1 MREAVMIRSDKVEFK
16 GSSGDLLAGRLDRPA
31 GRLRAFGLFAHCFT
45 CSKDVFAAQRIATGL
60 AERGIAVL
68 RFDFTGLGNSAGDFG
83 NTSFSSNVADLVA
96 AADYLRAQHQ
106 APQILIGHSLG
117 GAAVRLAAVKVP
129 ECAAVVTINAPFDPQ
144 HVKHLFADSL
154 DTIERDGVA
163 TVTLAGRSFT
173 LRKDFVEDLTT
184 HAPADNLRALQRAL
198 LIFHATQDK
207 IVGIENARLA
217 YEAALHPKSFIA
229 LDGADHFISRRE
241 DATYIAD
248 LLAAWASRYLESGE
262 RVAEPQAAAGT
273 VVVTSAGEGIFPQL
287 ISAHGHR
294 LRADEPVEAG
304 GTDTGPGPYDFL
316 LAGLGACTAMTLR
329 LYADRKKWPLANAH
343 VTLRHNKIH
352 AEDCAECETKAGM
365 LDKMERMIRLDGPLD
380 ADQKARLMEIADKCP
395 VHRTLTSEVRIETR
409 IAED

>member
-31 GRLRAFGLFAHCFT
+31 GRPRAFGLFAHCFT